1 MNPIQLQ
8 QVYAKQ
14 AGIHYGKS
22 DDAKWVFNLWCH
34 LAMYGRDGHKKYE
47 RGTVLSI
54 ADEHG
59 ISEDTVEV
67 SGNAY
72 TMFRQMCE
80 LDKGKFRSYVFSAR
94 SMKYIYTSHFRALW
108 EAKQRYGLSVAD
120 CLSLLVDV
128 VQAEG
133 SISSRKIDSHTRD
146 RFGDT
151 RDWTY
156 YAQRT
161 AKELAKTLSQ
171 PDVPNDVRTVLQ
183 EAFNV
188 LGDSA

>member
-1 MNPIQLQ
+1 MNPAQLQ

-14 AGIHYGKS
+14 AGIHYGRS
-22 DDAKWVFNLWCH
+22 DDQKWIFNLWCH
-34 LAMYGRDGHKKYE
+34 LAMYGSDGKKKYE
-47 RGTVLSI
+47 RGATLAI

-72 TMFRQMCE
+72 TMFRQLCE
-80 LDKGKFRSYVFSAR
+80 FDGGKFRNYVFAAR
-94 SMKYIYTSHFRALW
+94 SMKYVYTSHFRALW
-108 EAKQRYGLSVAD
+108 EAMQRYNLSLAD
-120 CLSLLVDV
+120 CLSLLVDI

-133 SISSRKIDSHTRD
+133 GISSRKIDSHTRD

-156 YAQRT
+156 YGQRVMR
-161 AKELAKTLSQ
+161 EVSKTLSQ
-171 PDVPNDVRTVLQ
+171 PDLPKDIRAVLQ
-183 EAFNV
+183 ETFNA